1 MKEFMKQTDVA
12 SEFLSFLREV
22 NLYDAY
28 LDGLKKECYEIGF
41 GTNENHMRIFTEV
54 KQNLEGYML
63 LLSEKEPIINLRL
76 PIEYRILSVPMP
88 SIYCLY
94 CNFEKWFNTKYK
106 DEIRKQKITVG
117 KLLLRYLKDNKMLM
131 GYNASKEKKDE
142 SVTFVNVFDKRI
154 DESLD
159 LFSTFPQWVGIST
172 YKILGGKTM
181 AKISDDFRNYY
192 IKMVNQ

>member
-41 GTNENHMRIFTEV
+41 GTKANHMRIFAEV

-88 SIYCLY
+88 SIYSLY
-94 CNFEKWFNTKYK
+94 GNFEKWFNTKYK
-106 DEIRKQKITVG
+106 DEIRKQKIIVG
-117 KLLLRYLKDNKMLM
+117 KLLLRYLKDNKMFM

-142 SVTFVNVFDKRI
+142 SVTFVNVFDKKI

>member
-41 GTNENHMRIFTEV
+41 GTNANHMRIFTEV

-88 SIYCLY
+88 SIYSLY
-94 CNFEKWFNTKYK
+94 GNFEKWFNTKYK
-106 DEIRKQKITVG
+106 DEIRKQKIIVG

>member
-41 GTNENHMRIFTEV
+41 GTNANHMRIFAEV
-54 KQNLEGYML
+54 KQNLEDYML

-88 SIYCLY
+88 SIYSLY
-94 CNFEKWFNTKYK
+94 GNFEKWFNTKYK
-106 DEIRKQKITVG
+106 DEIRKQKIIVG
-117 KLLLRYLKDNKMLM
+117 KLLLRYLKDNKMFM

-192 IKMVNQ
+192 VKMMNQ

>member
-41 GTNENHMRIFTEV
+41 GTNANHMRIFTEV

-88 SIYCLY
+88 SIYSLY
-94 CNFEKWFNTKYK
+94 GNFEKWFNTKYK
-106 DEIRKQKITVG
+106 DEIRKQKIIVG
-117 KLLLRYLKDNKMLM
+117 KLLLRYLKDNKMFM

-159 LFSTFPQWVGIST
+159 LFSTFPQWVGVST

>member
-41 GTNENHMRIFTEV
+41 GTNANHMRIFAEV
-54 KQNLEGYML
+54 KQNLEDYML

-88 SIYCLY
+88 SIYSLY
-94 CNFEKWFNTKYK
+94 GNFEKWFNTKYK
-106 DEIRKQKITVG
+106 DEIRKQKIIVG

-154 DESLD
+154 DESPD

-172 YKILGGKTM
+172 YKILGFKTV

>member
-41 GTNENHMRIFTEV
+41 GTNANHMRIFTEV

-88 SIYCLY
+88 SIYSLY
-94 CNFEKWFNTKYK
+94 GNFEKWFNTKYK
-106 DEIRKQKITVG
+106 DEIRKQKIIVG
-117 KLLLRYLKDNKMLM
+117 KLLLRYLKDNKMFM

-142 SVTFVNVFDKRI
+142 SVTFVNVFDKKI

-159 LFSTFPQWVGIST
+159 LFSTFPEWVGIST
-172 YKILGGKTM
+172 YKILGVKTM
-181 AKISDDFRNYY
+181 AKISGDFRNYY

>member
-22 NLYDAY
+22 NLYDVY

-41 GTNENHMRIFTEV
+41 GTKANHMKIFAEV

-88 SIYCLY
+88 SIYSLY
-94 CNFEKWFNTKYK
+94 GNFEKWFNTKYK
-106 DEIRKQKITVG
+106 DEIRKQKIIVG

-131 GYNASKEKKDE
+131 GYNDIKRKKDE
-142 SVTFVNVFDKRI
+142 SVTFVNVFDKKI

-172 YKILGGKTM
+172 YKILGDKTM

>member
-22 NLYDAY
+22 NLYGVY
-28 LDGLKKECYEIGF
+28 LDGLKKECYENGF
-41 GTNENHMRIFTEV
+41 GAKANHMRIFAEV

-76 PIEYRILSVPMP
+76 PIEYRILSIPMP
-88 SIYCLY
+88 SIYSLY
-94 CNFEKWFNTKYK
+94 GNFEKWFNTKYK
-106 DEIRKQKITVG
+106 DKIRKQKIIVG

-172 YKILGGKTM
+172 YKILGVKTM

>member
-41 GTNENHMRIFTEV
+41 GTNANHMRIFTEV

-88 SIYCLY
+88 SIYSLY
-94 CNFEKWFNTKYK
+94 GNFEKWFNTKYK
-106 DEIRKQKITVG
+106 DEIRKQKIIVG
-117 KLLLRYLKDNKMLM
+117 KLLLRYLKDNKMFM

-142 SVTFVNVFDKRI
+142 SVTFVNVFDKKI

-192 IKMVNQ
+192 VKMMNQ

>member
-41 GTNENHMRIFTEV
+41 GTNANHMRIFTEV

-88 SIYCLY
+88 SIYSLY
-94 CNFEKWFNTKYK
+94 GNFEKWFNTKYK

>member
-22 NLYDAY
+22 NLYDVY
-28 LDGLKKECYEIGF
+28 LDGPKKECYEIGF
-41 GTNENHMRIFTEV
+41 GTNANHMRIFTEV

-88 SIYCLY
+88 SIYSLY
-94 CNFEKWFNTKYK
+94 GNFEKWFNTKYK
-106 DEIRKQKITVG
+106 DEIRKQKIIVG
-117 KLLLRYLKDNKMLM
+117 KLLLRYMKDNKMLM

>member
-41 GTNENHMRIFTEV
+41 GTNANHMRIFAEV
-54 KQNLEGYML
+54 KQNLEDYML

-88 SIYCLY
+88 SIYSLY
-94 CNFEKWFNTKYK
+94 GNFEKWFNTKYK
-106 DEIRKQKITVG
+106 DEIRKQKIIVG
-117 KLLLRYLKDNKMLM
+117 KLLLRYLKDNKMFM

>member
-41 GTNENHMRIFTEV
+41 GTNANHMRIFTEV

-88 SIYCLY
+88 SIYSLY
-94 CNFEKWFNTKYK
+94 GNFEKWFNTKYK
-106 DEIRKQKITVG
+106 DEIRKQKIIVG
-117 KLLLRYLKDNKMLM
+117 KLLLRYLKDNKMFM

-159 LFSTFPQWVGIST
+159 LFSTFPQWVGVST

-192 IKMVNQ
+192 VKMMNQ

>member
-41 GTNENHMRIFTEV
+41 GTNANHMRIFTEV

-88 SIYCLY
+88 SIYSLY
-94 CNFEKWFNTKYK
+94 GNFEKWFNTKYK
-106 DEIRKQKITVG
+106 DEIRKQKIIVG
-117 KLLLRYLKDNKMLM
+117 KLLLRYLKDNKMFM

>member
-41 GTNENHMRIFTEV
+41 GTNANHMRIFTEV

-88 SIYCLY
+88 SIYSLY
-94 CNFEKWFNTKYK
+94 GNFEKWFNTKYK
-106 DEIRKQKITVG
+106 DEIRKQKIIVG
-117 KLLLRYLKDNKMLM
+117 KLLLRYLKDNKMFM

-181 AKISDDFRNYY
+181 AKIRDDFRNYY
-192 IKMVNQ
+192 VKMMNQ

>member
-41 GTNENHMRIFTEV
+41 GTKANHMRIFAEV
-54 KQNLEGYML
+54 KQNLEDYML

-88 SIYCLY
+88 SIYSLY
-94 CNFEKWFNTKYK
+94 GNFEKWFNTKYK
-106 DEIRKQKITVG
+106 DEIRKQKIIVG

-131 GYNASKEKKDE
+131 GYNCIKRKKDE
-142 SVTFVNVFDKRI
+142 SVTFVNVFDKKI

-159 LFSTFPQWVGIST
+159 LFSTFPEWVGIST
-172 YKILGGKTM
+172 YKILGVKTM
-181 AKISDDFRNYY
+181 AKISNDFRNYY

>member
-41 GTNENHMRIFTEV
+41 GTNANHMRIFTEV

-88 SIYCLY
+88 SIYSLY
-94 CNFEKWFNTKYK
+94 GNFEKWFNTKYK
-106 DEIRKQKITVG
+106 DEIRKQKIIVG

-154 DESLD
+154 DESPD

>member
-22 NLYDAY
+22 NLYDVY
-28 LDGLKKECYEIGF
+28 LDGLKKECDEIGF
-41 GTNENHMRIFTEV
+41 GTNANHMKIFAEV

-88 SIYCLY
+88 SIYSLY
-94 CNFEKWFNTKYK
+94 GNFEKWFNTKYK
-106 DEIRKQKITVG
+106 DEIRKQKIIVG

-172 YKILGGKTM
+172 YKILGVKTM
-181 AKISDDFRNYY
+181 EKISDDFRNYY

>member
-28 LDGLKKECYEIGF
+28 LDGLKKECDEIGF
-41 GTNENHMRIFTEV
+41 GTKANHMRIFAEV
-54 KQNLEGYML
+54 KQNLEDYML

-88 SIYCLY
+88 SIYSLY
-94 CNFEKWFNTKYK
+94 GNFEKWFNTKYK
-106 DEIRKQKITVG
+106 DEIRKQKIIVG

-142 SVTFVNVFDKRI
+142 SVTFVNVFDKKI

-172 YKILGGKTM
+172 YKILGVKTM
-181 AKISDDFRNYY
+181 AKISNDFRNYY

>member
-1 MKEFMKQTDVA
+1 MKEFMKQTGVA

-41 GTNENHMRIFTEV
+41 GTNANHMRIFTEV

-88 SIYCLY
+88 SIYSLY
-94 CNFEKWFNTKYK
+94 GNFEKWFNTKYK
-106 DEIRKQKITVG
+106 DEIRKQKIIVG
-117 KLLLRYLKDNKMLM
+117 KLLLRYLKDNKMFM

>member
-22 NLYDAY
+22 NLYGVY
-28 LDGLKKECYEIGF
+28 LDGLKKECYENGF
-41 GTNENHMRIFTEV
+41 GAKANHMRIFAEV
-54 KQNLEGYML
+54 KQNLEDYML

-76 PIEYRILSVPMP
+76 PIEYRILSVPTP
-88 SIYCLY
+88 SIYSLY
-94 CNFEKWFNTKYK
+94 GNFEKWFNTKYK
-106 DEIRKQKITVG
+106 DEIRKQKIIVG

-172 YKILGGKTM
+172 YKILGFKTV

>member
-12 SEFLSFLREV
+12 SEFLKFLREV

-41 GTNENHMRIFTEV
+41 GTNANHMRIFAEV
-54 KQNLEGYML
+54 KQNLEDYML

-88 SIYCLY
+88 SIYSLY
-94 CNFEKWFNTKYK
+94 GNFEKWFNTKYK
-106 DEIRKQKITVG
+106 DEIRKQKIIVG
-117 KLLLRYLKDNKMLM
+117 KLLLRYLKDNKMFM

-142 SVTFVNVFDKRI
+142 SVTFVNVFDKKI

>member
-22 NLYDAY
+22 NLYDVY

-41 GTNENHMRIFTEV
+41 GTKANHMRIFAEV

-88 SIYCLY
+88 SIYSLY
-94 CNFEKWFNTKYK
+94 GNFEKWFNTKYK
-106 DEIRKQKITVG
+106 DEIRKQKIIVG

-131 GYNASKEKKDE
+131 GYNASKEKKMK
-142 SVTFVNVFDKRI
+142 V
-154 DESLD
+154 
-159 LFSTFPQWVGIST
+159 
-172 YKILGGKTM
+172 
-181 AKISDDFRNYY
+181 
-192 IKMVNQ
+192 

>member
-41 GTNENHMRIFTEV
+41 GTNANHMKIFAEV

-88 SIYCLY
+88 SIYSLY
-94 CNFEKWFNTKYK
+94 GNFEKWFNTKYK
-106 DEIRKQKITVG
+106 DEIRKQKIIVG
-117 KLLLRYLKDNKMLM
+117 KLLLRYLKDNKMFM

-154 DESLD
+154 DESPD

>member
-22 NLYDAY
+22 SLYDVY

-41 GTNENHMRIFTEV
+41 GTNANHMRIFTEV

-88 SIYCLY
+88 SIYSLY
-94 CNFEKWFNTKYK
+94 GNFEKWFNTKYK
-106 DEIRKQKITVG
+106 DEIRKQKIIVG
-117 KLLLRYLKDNKMLM
+117 KLLLRYLKDNKMFM

-159 LFSTFPQWVGIST
+159 LFSTFPQWVGFST
-172 YKILGGKTM
+172 YKILGFKTV

>member
-22 NLYDAY
+22 NLYDVY
-28 LDGLKKECYEIGF
+28 LDGLKKECDEIGF
-41 GTNENHMRIFTEV
+41 GTKANHMRIFTEV
-54 KQNLEGYML
+54 KQNLESYML

-88 SIYCLY
+88 SIYSLY
-94 CNFEKWFNTKYK
+94 GNFEKWFNTKYK
-106 DEIRKQKITVG
+106 DEIRKQKIIVG

-131 GYNASKEKKDE
+131 GYNCIKRKKDE
-142 SVTFVNVFDKRI
+142 SVTFVNVFDKKI

-192 IKMVNQ
+192 VKMMNQ

>member
-41 GTNENHMRIFTEV
+41 GTNANHMRIFAEV

-88 SIYCLY
+88 SIYSLY
-94 CNFEKWFNTKYK
+94 GNFEKWFNTKYK
-106 DEIRKQKITVG
+106 DEIRKQKIIVG

-142 SVTFVNVFDKRI
+142 SVTFVNVFDKKI

-172 YKILGGKTM
+172 YKILGFKTV

>member
-41 GTNENHMRIFTEV
+41 GTKANHMRIFAEV
-54 KQNLEGYML
+54 KQNLEDYML

-88 SIYCLY
+88 SIYSLY
-94 CNFEKWFNTKYK
+94 GNFEKWFNTKYK
-106 DEIRKQKITVG
+106 DEIRKQKIIVG

-142 SVTFVNVFDKRI
+142 SVTFVNVFDKKI

-172 YKILGGKTM
+172 YKILGVKTM
-181 AKISDDFRNYY
+181 AKISNDFRNYY

>member
-41 GTNENHMRIFTEV
+41 GTKANHMRIFAEV
-54 KQNLEGYML
+54 KQNLEDYML

-88 SIYCLY
+88 SIYSLY
-94 CNFEKWFNTKYK
+94 GNFEKWFNTKYK
-106 DEIRKQKITVG
+106 DEIRKQKIIVG

-154 DESLD
+154 DESPD

-172 YKILGGKTM
+172 YKILGFKTV

>member
-41 GTNENHMRIFTEV
+41 GTNANHMRIFTEV

-88 SIYCLY
+88 SIYSLY
-94 CNFEKWFNTKYK
+94 GNFEKWFNTKYK
-106 DEIRKQKITVG
+106 DEIRKQKIIVG
-117 KLLLRYLKDNKMLM
+117 KLLLRYLKDNKMFM

-172 YKILGGKTM
+172 YKILGFKTV

>member
-41 GTNENHMRIFTEV
+41 GTKANHMRIFAEV

-88 SIYCLY
+88 SIYSLY
-94 CNFEKWFNTKYK
+94 GNFEKWFNTKYK
-106 DEIRKQKITVG
+106 DEIRKQKIIVG
-117 KLLLRYLKDNKMLM
+117 KLLLRYLKDNKMFM

>member
-41 GTNENHMRIFTEV
+41 GTNANHMRIFTEV

-88 SIYCLY
+88 SIYSLY
-94 CNFEKWFNTKYK
+94 GNFEKWFNTKYK
-106 DEIRKQKITVG
+106 DEIRKQKIIVG

-154 DESLD
+154 DESPD

-172 YKILGGKTM
+172 YKILGFKTV

>member
-41 GTNENHMRIFTEV
+41 GTKANHMRIFAEV
-54 KQNLEGYML
+54 KQNIEGYML

-88 SIYCLY
+88 SIYSLY
-94 CNFEKWFNTKYK
+94 GNFEKWFNTKYK
-106 DEIRKQKITVG
+106 DEIRKQKIIVG
-117 KLLLRYLKDNKMLM
+117 KLLLRYLKDNKMFM

-154 DESLD
+154 DESPD

-172 YKILGGKTM
+172 YKILGFKTV

>member
-41 GTNENHMRIFTEV
+41 GTNANHMRIFAEV

-88 SIYCLY
+88 SIYSLY
-94 CNFEKWFNTKYK
+94 GNFEKWFNTKYK

>member
-1 MKEFMKQTDVA
+1 
-12 SEFLSFLREV
+12 
-22 NLYDAY
+22 
-28 LDGLKKECYEIGF
+28 
-41 GTNENHMRIFTEV
+41 MRIFAEV
-54 KQNLEGYML
+54 KQNLEDYML

-88 SIYCLY
+88 SIYSLY
-94 CNFEKWFNTKYK
+94 GNFEKWFNTKYK
-106 DEIRKQKITVG
+106 DEIRKQKIIVG
-117 KLLLRYLKDNKMLM
+117 KLLLRYLKDNKMFM
-131 GYNASKEKKDE
+131 GYNASKDE
-142 SVTFVNVFDKRI
+142 SVTFVNVFDKKI

-159 LFSTFPQWVGIST
+159 LFSTFTQWVYIST